1 MTDQNHYEKNLNTDV
16 NPYVSG
22 LAVKLMKTA
31 QEAQLKLDSVGW
43 ELITEMLSYA
53 AAAEQRLGEQRERI
67 AILED
72 LSVTDD
78 LTGLP
83 NRRALRS
90 FIARALSGAARHN
103 ENGVVGFV
111 DLDGFKAINDTYG
124 HSAGDK
130 ILRHLADTLRSAIRP
145 LDMVARL
152 AGDEF
157 VIVLTRCTEEEGTKR
172 LRIIQKIINEQKI
185 VHRRKTIKLKAS
197 MGIMP
202 YDATCDASKVMHA
215 ADEAM
220 YLDKSRRAGEHL
232 KCAQ

>member
-1 MTDQNHYEKNLNTDV
+1 MTIAEQFDDKLSMDT

-22 LAVKLMKTA
+22 LATKLMKTA
-31 QEAQLKLDSVGW
+31 SEAHLKLDSLGW

-53 AAAEQRLGEQRERI
+53 AAAEQRLGEQRDRI

-90 FIARALSGAARHN
+90 FIARALSGAARHK

-124 HSAGDK
+124 HNAGDK

-145 LDMVARL
+145 TDMVARL

-157 VIVLTRCTEEEGTKR
+157 VVVLTRCCEEEGRKR
-172 LRIIQKIINEQKI
+172 LRIVQKIINKQQIIHNGKAI
-185 VHRRKTIKLKAS
+185 NLKAS
-197 MGIMP
+197 MGIQS
-202 YDATCDASKVMHA
+202 YNATCNASEVMHA
-215 ADEAM
+215 ADKAM
-220 YLDKSRRAGEHL
+220 YEDKSRRAGDHL
-232 KCAQ
+232 QCAK

>member
-1 MTDQNHYEKNLNTDV
+1 MTDQKQYEKNLSSEV

-31 QEAQLKLDSVGW
+31 QEAELKLDSVGW

-67 AILED
+67 AVLED

-90 FIARALSGAARHN
+90 FMARTLAGAARHK
-103 ENGVVGFV
+103 ENGVIGFV
-111 DLDGFKAINDTYG
+111 DLDGFKAVNDTHG
-124 HSAGDK
+124 HDAGDK
-130 ILRHLADTLRSAIRP
+130 VLRHLSDTLRSTIRP
-145 LDMVARL
+145 TDMVARL

-157 VIVLTRCTEEEGTKR
+157 ILVLTRCTEEEGAKR
-172 LRIIQKIINEQKI
+172 LRIIQKIVNEQMI
-185 VHRRKTIKLKAS
+185 VHRGKAIKLKAS
-197 MGIMP
+197 MGIQN
-202 YDATCDASKVMHA
+202 YDASCDANALLSG
-215 ADEAM
+215 ADAAM
-220 YLDKSRRAGEHL
+220 YQDKSRRAGNHI
-232 KCAQ
+232 KRAH

>member
-1 MTDQNHYEKNLNTDV
+1 MTETSRYEKNFSTDI

-22 LAVKLMKTA
+22 LATKLMKTA
-31 QEAQLKLDSVGW
+31 SNAELKLDSVGW

-72 LSVTDD
+72 LSVKDD

-90 FIARALSGAARHN
+90 FIARALSAAARHR
-103 ENGVVGFV
+103 ENGVVGFI

-124 HSAGDK
+124 HNAGDK
-130 ILRHLADTLRSAIRP
+130 VLRHLGDVLRSAIRP
-145 LDMVARL
+145 TDMVARL

-157 VIVLTRCTEEEGTKR
+157 VVILTRCSEAEGIRR
-172 LRIIQKIINEQKI
+172 LRIIQQKINTQTVRHRSKIIDI
-185 VHRRKTIKLKAS
+185 KAS
-197 MGIMP
+197 MGIKC
-202 YDATCDASKVMHA
+202 YNATSDGNSLLAG

-220 YLDKSRRAGEHL
+220 YEDKFRRSGKHL
-232 KCAQ
+232 KRAH